1 MKLAEIFEKLPRE
14 AFMQINKSLVI
25 AISKI
30 DKIDKIER
38 HQIAL
43 AGRILPLS
51 ATFRDGLL
59 ARPG

>member
-30 DKIDKIER
+30 DKIER